1 MRPTERVQPTAP
13 EGTSSSSVLPR
24 FQLPG
29 ALWEDGKKDYFPRS
43 LNFTRIKLLVL
54 LYPPERDAVNP
65 ATVKSFPL
73 FAPHFVRSCLDFS
86 LLEEILHIFSREN
99 HARFKSSSPSP
110 LILGL
115 SRKMLGA

>member
-1 MRPTERVQPTAP
+1 M
-13 EGTSSSSVLPR
+13 
-24 FQLPG
+24 
-29 ALWEDGKKDYFPRS
+29 
-43 LNFTRIKLLVL
+43 LVL

-115 SRKMLGA
+115 SRKKLLTDTGETVVTPVTTGFSDGRNVQILSGLEEGDIVLIESRVNS